1 MVEVWK
7 DIPGIEGYQVSN
19 IARIKSFAGKEPR
32 ILRSQYSA
40 PRTNQVFIRGVHHD
54 VRILML
60 TAFVGPPTRWDR
72 FEYINGMVNDNRLCN
87 MRWMNL
93 REKVDKYHNLKKEK

>member
-19 IARIKSFAGKEPR
+19 IARIKSFVGKEPR
-32 ILRSQYSA
+32 ILANQYA
-40 PRTNQVFIRGVHHD
+40 AKRNNLVCIRGVHHD

-93 REKVDKYHNLKKEK
+93 REKADKYHNLKKEK